1 MKADSHGRTKVPRH
15 LAIHAAGT
23 LFFTIVLLPSQAQ
36 VSSKTFSKEDVIKL
50 LKGDVSP
57 KRMEELVLGR
67 GMDFELTPEIEHQL
81 RTVLTKSGATSGTT
95 NSLINTLRELGEPV
109 KMVPMVGDL
118 GVQSGLIAKTR
129 SDLAALR
136 RRGDRNYNEFTLNR
150 RGGRTPVS
158 AVSLQV
164 KDADPGNGKFS
175 MNISADDRTI
185 EKNNRSV
192 GTPIQFYCGS
202 EHLLYELVVW
212 TVTNDKVS
220 GYLSTPRLAPGSPV
234 ETGVQSVPAVVQ
246 DPEKYV
252 AATQIEILLTPGQ
265 TVLSTK
271 ARDDLDGMVTERA
284 KVKVGYIVEIQGV
297 SSGAGQ
303 EGTARSLEVTSLV
316 VRYLSVDHAVPV
328 YRIYVVGAGAK
339 AWQPAIGRLRR
350 RAQIA
355 ATE

>member
-15 LAIHAAGT
+15 LAIYAAGT
-23 LFFTIVLLPSQAQ
+23 LFFTIVLPPSQAQ

-57 KRMEELVLGR
+57 KRVEELVLGR
-67 GMDFELTPEIEHQL
+67 GTDFELTPEIEHQL

-185 EKNNRSV
+185 EKNNRIEV
-192 GTPIQFYCGS
+192 
-202 EHLLYELVVW
+202 
-212 TVTNDKVS
+212 
-220 GYLSTPRLAPGSPV
+220 
-234 ETGVQSVPAVVQ
+234 SVPPFSFIA
-246 DPEKYV
+246 DP
-252 AATQIEILLTPGQ
+252 
-265 TVLSTK
+265 STCSMSWWY
-271 ARDDLDGMVTERA
+271 G
-284 KVKVGYIVEIQGV
+284 
-297 SSGAGQ
+297 
-303 EGTARSLEVTSLV
+303 
-316 VRYLSVDHAVPV
+316 P
-328 YRIYVVGAGAK
+328 
-339 AWQPAIGRLRR
+339 
-350 RAQIA
+350 
-355 ATE
+355 